1 MFVAHRAERHDR
13 MAARFKHLFFF
24 RRRRHP
30 PWFSQPSEICLRGPA
45 FGIAKLEDI
54 FLSVSKA

>member
-1 MFVAHRAERHDR
+1 
-13 MAARFKHLFFF
+13 MAARFKHLFSF

-30 PWFSQPSEICLRGPA
+30 PWFSHPSEFCLRAPA
-45 FGIAKLEDI
+45 FVIAKLEDI